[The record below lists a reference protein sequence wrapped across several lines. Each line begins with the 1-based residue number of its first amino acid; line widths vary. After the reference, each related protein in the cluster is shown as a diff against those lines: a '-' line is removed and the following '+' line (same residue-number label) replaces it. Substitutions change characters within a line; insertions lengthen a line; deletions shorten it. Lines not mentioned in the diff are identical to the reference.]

1 MVAPH
6 QGDIWLARLDP
17 TVGSEIQKT
26 RPCLIVS
33 PDVMNR
39 HLRTVTIM
47 PLTSGSKPTPFRL
60 AMRLNDRDGLL
71 LADQLRTVSNLRLIK
86 KVAVA
91 APDTLASALRI
102 LQEMFADPDEWDKA
116 PFPA

>member
-39 HLRTVTIM
+39 HLRTATIM
-47 PLTSGSKPTPFRL
+47 PLTSGSKPAPFRL
-60 AMRLNDRDGLL
+60 AMQLNSRDGLL

-86 KVAVA
+86 KVGIADTATLRA
-91 APDTLASALRI
+91 ALHILR
-102 LQEMFADPDEWDKA
+102 EMFADPE
-116 PFPA
+116 